1 MKKDKTIKI
10 GDREIAVR
18 EITALESQNYIEN
31 LGSDESTFIDKLFPD
46 RLPSSLIRLCTG
58 LTDDELMA
66 MFPSEI
72 ESIINTVE
80 AVNPTTASKIMKL
93 AEIGRKALEMDPDLM
108 QKLQERSSKET
119 AAD

>member
-1 MKKDKTIKI
+1 MKRDKTITI

-31 LGSDESTFIDKLFPD
+31 LDNEESSFIDELFPD

-66 MFPSEI
+66 MYPSEI

-80 AVNPTTASKIMKL
+80 TANPTTASKIMKL
-93 AEIGRKALEMDPDLM
+93 AEIGRKALELDPELM
-108 QKLQERSSKET
+108 QKLQEHSSKKT

>member
-10 GDREIAVR
+10 SDKEIAVR

-31 LGSDESTFIDKLFPD
+31 LGSDESTFIDELFPD

-66 MFPSEI
+66 MYPSEI
-72 ESIINTVE
+72 ESIINMVE
-80 AVNPTTASKIMKL
+80 TVNPTTASKIMKL
-93 AEIGRKALEMDPDLM
+93 AEVGRKALEIDPDLM
-108 QKLQERSSKET
+108 RKLQEHSSKKT